1 MVHCQDN
8 DSTDGLGAPSDT
20 SRPMGEVPQH
30 EASGRGGGDMA
41 LGYVSNEKRAPG
53 VSLVSQHFSFKTQLP
68 AFWEGWGFS
77 NWKLNKN
84 HLEKETTNRLKPKK
98 C

>member
-1 MVHCQDN
+1 MV
-8 DSTDGLGAPSDT
+8 LGHPATPAVQWAKCRSM
-20 SRPMGEVPQH
+20 RPRDV
-30 EASGRGGGDMA
+30 GGGDMA